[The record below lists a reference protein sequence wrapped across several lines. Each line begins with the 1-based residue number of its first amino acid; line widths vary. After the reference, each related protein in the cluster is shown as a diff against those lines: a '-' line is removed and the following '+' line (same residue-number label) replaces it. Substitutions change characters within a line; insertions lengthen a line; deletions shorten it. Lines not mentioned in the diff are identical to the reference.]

1 MGLICEMCNT
11 EFDGDSITGLCADCL
26 LKAEVAF
33 ARRKRQQETYNS
45 ISEAIGYGDL
55 PANMEHYGFSH
66 STPEIE
72 ARNPQAWAHAR
83 GWKPSDASLWLWGAP
98 GCGKSFLAL
107 SVARRAIWNGLS
119 VCHVNARRLVSM
131 LQRFEAGAESIGR
144 WKSARV
150 LVLDD
155 IDKMNVSDYNMTGLW
170 EVFDARATN
179 GYPTIVTSNW
189 EPGALRKTWSAAM
202 SNPTQVTATLD
213 RLKPCV
219 IIEMS
224 GASNRGEVTRL
235 QEKTTNGS
243 E

>member
-1 MGLICEMCNT
+1 MGLTCEMCNV
-11 EFDGDSITGLCADCL
+11 EFDGDSITGLCPECL
-26 LKAEVAF
+26 QKAEAAF
-33 ARRKRQQETYNS
+33 ARRKRQQETYQR
-45 ISEAIGYGDL
+45 ISEGIGYGDL
-55 PANMEHYGFSH
+55 PANMDNYGFLH

-72 ARNPQAWAHAR
+72 ARNPEAWAHAR
-83 GWKPSDASLWLWGAP
+83 AWKPSDASLWLWGAP

-107 SVARRAIWNGLS
+107 SMVRRAIWNGLS
-119 VCHVNARRLVSM
+119 VCHVNARRLVTM
-131 LQRFEAGAESIGR
+131 LQRFEDGAETIAR

-155 IDKMNVSDYNMTGLW
+155 IDKMNVSEYNMTGLW

-189 EPGALRKTWSAAM
+189 EPGALRKTWSAAI

-235 QEKTTNGS
+235 QEKTNRS